1 MNVSTTQPFQ
11 IIYSLYNHEFLGY
24 LFEAYVVQ
32 VDGRGKLT
40 FKHQHISVENAADF
54 KEGLDETDFKLI
66 ALMDDLRQDTIVK
79 KHNPSGKKIAVGD
92 FFLKVFDKTKGDKL
106 LQEQLENYVEAKKNA
121 IIAIID
127 DKMLFEMGSDG
138 EPTHRKIT
146 IMKDKC
152 TVLFHFRRNED
163 NTHYFPTIK
172 FQGELIKFQYKNAI
186 IINNKPARLLLEGK
200 LYSFEKEVDG
210 KKLKPFLNKNFID
223 IPRKVEETYYQKFV
237 TQLIASFDVYAKGF
251 EIKTDHLQAKPIIT
265 ISELQTVQQPVM
277 SLFGGED
284 TNTVTEID
292 DKIIF
297 ELSFDYGKYNFS
309 ASNAVPATVEM
320 EKTEE
325 SYIFHK
331 VKRKMQWEKECILLL
346 DQLGLKLRN
355 AKCTLP
361 KTEAF
366 QWISDNTVSLLEDNF
381 EIKQNILH
389 GKRYFIGISSISLDI
404 KENHDWFD
412 VKAIVKFGDYAIPF
426 SRIRRYIVQKKKEF
440 ELPNGEIAVIPE
452 EWFTKYSSLFAFMDS
467 DEETLKKH
475 HIALVQELQNG
486 NLAQVTMNNKL
497 KQLHHFEDIEDY
509 PLPINFKGQLRPYQK
524 AGYNWM
530 LFLKHFNFGGCL
542 ADDMGLGKTIQTLAV
557 LQYEKETGNQGASLL
572 IMPTSLLYNWRTE
585 AKKFAPELRVLVYS
599 GINRVKRADLFAQ
612 YDIVLTSYGTARID
626 MEILEKYHF
635 NYLIL
640 DESQAI
646 KNPSSQIAKEVVRLH
661 ARNKLV
667 LSGTPIENST
677 MDLWSQLSFVN
688 PGLLGTQAFFR
699 EFFQVPIEKQ
709 QSVEKMKKLHALIKP
724 FVLRRHKSQVA
735 TELPAK
741 VENIRICNM
750 TEEQSSIYEK
760 EKSAIRNEI
769 LDVIDQTS
777 VNKSQMLILRGLTKL
792 RQIANHPRMC
802 DETYQG
808 NSGKLEEVIEMI
820 QNAVNNGSK
829 ILIFSSF
836 VKHLAIV
843 KDYLQ
848 KQHIK
853 YCYLDGSTKDREEQV
868 NNFQNNEEIPIFLI
882 SLKAGGV
889 GLNLTAADTV
899 FVLDPWWNPAAEA
912 QAIDRAHRIG
922 QKRTV
927 FIYKFISSNTVE
939 EKILALQQSKLKL
952 SQDLITIEENFVKSL
967 TRNDIAAIFE

>member
-1 MNVSTTQPFQ
+1 M
-11 IIYSLYNHEFLGY
+11 
-24 LFEAYVVQ
+24 
-32 VDGRGKLT
+32 
-40 FKHQHISVENAADF
+40 
-54 KEGLDETDFKLI
+54 
-66 ALMDDLRQDTIVK
+66 
-79 KHNPSGKKIAVGD
+79 
-92 FFLKVFDKTKGDKL
+92 
-106 LQEQLENYVEAKKNA
+106 
-121 IIAIID
+121 
-127 DKMLFEMGSDG
+127 
-138 EPTHRKIT
+138 
-146 IMKDKC
+146 
-152 TVLFHFRRNED
+152 
-163 NTHYFPTIK
+163 
-172 FQGELIKFQYKNAI
+172 
-186 IINNKPARLLLEGK
+186 
-200 LYSFEKEVDG
+200 
-210 KKLKPFLNKNFID
+210 
-223 IPRKVEETYYQKFV
+223 
-237 TQLIASFDVYAKGF
+237 
-251 EIKTDHLQAKPIIT
+251 
-265 ISELQTVQQPVM
+265 
-277 SLFGGED
+277 
-284 TNTVTEID
+284 
-292 DKIIF
+292 
-297 ELSFDYGKYNFS
+297 
-309 ASNAVPATVEM
+309 
-320 EKTEE
+320 
-325 SYIFHK
+325 
-331 VKRKMQWEKECILLL
+331 
-346 DQLGLKLRN
+346 
-355 AKCTLP
+355 
-361 KTEAF
+361 
-366 QWISDNTVSLLEDNF
+366 
-381 EIKQNILH
+381 
-389 GKRYFIGISSISLDI
+389 
-404 KENHDWFD
+404 
-412 VKAIVKFGDYAIPF
+412 
-426 SRIRRYIVQKKKEF
+426 
-440 ELPNGEIAVIPE
+440 
-452 EWFTKYSSLFAFMDS
+452 
-467 DEETLKKH
+467 
-475 HIALVQELQNG
+475 
-486 NLAQVTMNNKL
+486 
-497 KQLHHFEDIEDY
+497 
-509 PLPINFKGQLRPYQK
+509 
-524 AGYNWM
+524 
-530 LFLKHFNFGGCL
+530 
-542 ADDMGLGKTIQTLAV
+542 
-557 LQYEKETGNQGASLL
+557 
-572 IMPTSLLYNWRTE
+572 
-585 AKKFAPELRVLVYS
+585 VYS

-626 MEILEKYHF
+626 MDILEKYHF

-667 LSGTPIENST
+667 LSGT
-677 MDLWSQLSFVN
+677 FVN

-741 VENIRICNM
+741 VENIRICDM

-802 DETYQG
+802 DENYQG

-868 NNFQNNEEIPIFLI
+868 NNFQNNEAIPIFLI